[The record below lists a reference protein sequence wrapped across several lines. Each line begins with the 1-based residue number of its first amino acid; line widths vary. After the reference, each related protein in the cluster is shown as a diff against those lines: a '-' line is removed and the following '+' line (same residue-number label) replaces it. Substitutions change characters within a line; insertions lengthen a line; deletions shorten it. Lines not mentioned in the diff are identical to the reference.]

1 MFARFFVVLAS
12 TLLLALASPALATGP
27 PVVETDSFSFTDVDP
42 CTGETMLVTFDMTIT
57 IHEFELTDPP
67 RHHLTAREDAVITT
81 SSGFVGR
88 GTRMAVDN
96 GAGLFGE
103 EEGQG
108 MFTFVLN
115 DVLRK
120 ENGQMMRVHLTT
132 HVTVVGGEI
141 VTLVDK
147 FRFECVKGGVV

>member
-1 MFARFFVVLAS
+1 MRHLMFARSFVVLAS
-12 TLLLALASPALATGP
+12 TVLLALASPALATGP

-42 CTGETMLVTFDMTIT
+42 CTGETMLVTFDLTIT
-57 IHEFELTDPP
+57 IHEFELTDLP
-67 RHHLTAREDAVITT
+67 RHQDAFITT

-96 GAGLFGE
+96 GAGLVGE